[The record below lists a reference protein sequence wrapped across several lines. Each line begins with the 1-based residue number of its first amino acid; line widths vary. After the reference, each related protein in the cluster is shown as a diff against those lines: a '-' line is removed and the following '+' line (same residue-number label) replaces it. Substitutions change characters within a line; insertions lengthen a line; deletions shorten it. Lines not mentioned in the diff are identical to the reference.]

1 MGKLDN
7 LGVRK
12 MKQVNGLL
20 AIGTAA
26 LLAAC
31 GGSGSDGAATN
42 LSAQQINGRVFEIA
56 PGPNATQEMLDAM
69 VQLKP
74 KDTLRFTCGFF
85 DLTSGIQITQTE
97 DVIVEGCGKD
107 GTFLSFANSTGQEGF
122 LAANVQQIVLRDLT
136 IGDSPGDAVKM
147 KSVNHG
153 QIERVRTIWSSGRK
167 IEGQERLI
175 TADNWKNE
183 INVACTQPATTN
195 PNGAAPGEPGTT
207 SPDYTVS
214 NASGRYGIYPVESRN
229 ILVDEVE
236 SIGASDAGIYVGQTN
251 IAKIRNSRAAFNV
264 FGFEIENVQQG
275 EYFNNLAECNT
286 GGFLVYDLD
295 GLTRY
300 GQKSRVYN
308 NVSRN
313 NNTYNFAT
321 PGSIVAN
328 VPRGSGLI
336 TLAYDKIDIFD
347 NTFEDNGTAGIIL
360 TSYELLGIPGDRRI
374 DYYTEGVN
382 IYNNTFINNG
392 NDLPRPDV
400 AGIIATQG
408 EQVTSAF
415 PALVGLKNVAGG
427 GQYKGAHIVW
437 DGYED
442 TLDADCP
449 YPVDFEGNPIP
460 ARSDG
465 RPDQSNK
472 YPNPDCIYN
481 KYKFDDNGQ
490 RKGPEWW
497 FSCIDPQTNSFDA
510 QSPAY
515 ANFHGTRGLEAVFA
529 IAEQNPEALLTP
541 DVLVGVTEF
550 PSSFDMSPHDC
561 RARYGEDL
569 PPIADFEFEPYE
581 PSGAFRAAE
590 AEELARAAC
599 ELPLVAGKVN
609 EAAFDADCE
618 DLAQYNLFEN
628 AQDPT
633 SMPNSQGMP
642 YVLNTKLFSDYSTK
656 HRVIFIPEGKQA
668 TYLADEQN
676 QINSVL
682 DFPIGTIIAKTFSF
696 VDQPNGVETA
706 YETRLLIK
714 RERSDGTGFWQA
726 LEYVW
731 QDTAAGR
738 VAKLSQ
744 GGGTAAASWDYVD
757 VESGKR
763 HVGNTPAYLFPNSSQ
778 CSLCHSNLGVD
789 AGSAPIGPKPRN
801 LNRPFTSESP
811 LMTASARH
819 PIVGQNQLKFMC
831 DTGLMK
837 GCPSDLTTNSD
848 GRIESAGYIPKYHK
862 AGDSGKPAGSPE
874 DIELRAR
881 AYLEVNCAHCHN
893 IGGQA
898 SNTGFY
904 TDVFRKVDGTFG
916 ICKKPT
922 AAGSEG
928 RGNRIYD
935 IHPGTSGNS
944 ILPYRMGPDAVVA
957 AAKMPPL
964 ARSVPDVD
972 AVELMNTWI
981 DTVINDTYEGADGC
995 TEQAGGNSSGNG
1007 LPGPLSALQPPAG
1020 LPVP

>member
-1 MGKLDN
+1 MN
-7 LGVRK
+7 RF
-12 MKQVNGLL
+12 NGLL
-20 AIGTAA
+20 TAVA
-26 LLAAC
+26 VGILAAC
-31 GGSGSDGAATN
+31 GGSGTDTGSGGGTTAPQEV
-42 LSAQQINGRVFEIA
+42 SGRVFEIS
-56 PGPNATQEMLDAM
+56 PGPNATQQMLDAM
-69 VQLKP
+69 VSLKP

-97 DVIVEGCGKD
+97 DVIIEGCGKD

-122 LAANVQQIVLRDLT
+122 LAANVQQVVLRDLT

-153 QIERVRTIWSSGRK
+153 QILNVRTIWSSGRK
-167 IEGQERLI
+167 IPGQERLI
-175 TADNWKNE
+175 TADNWKDE
-183 INVACTQPATTN
+183 INVPCTDPATVN
-195 PNGAAPGEPGTT
+195 PNGSVPGEDTT

-229 ILVDEVE
+229 ILVDNTE

-251 IAKIRNSRAAFNV
+251 IAKIRNSRAAYNV

-275 EYFNNLAECNT
+275 EYFNNVAECNT

-308 NVSRN
+308 NISRN

-347 NTFEDNGTAGIIL
+347 NEFIDNGTAGIIL
-360 TSYELLGIPGDRRI
+360 TSYDLLGKPADRRI
-374 DYYTEGVN
+374 DYYSEGVN
-382 IYNNTFINNG
+382 IYNNKFVNNG
-392 NDLPRPDV
+392 TDLPRPDV
-400 AGIIATQG
+400 AAILETQG

-415 PALVGLKNVAGG
+415 PLLVGLKNVAGG
-427 GQYKGAHIVW
+427 GEYKGAHIVW

-442 TLDADCP
+442 QKNTECP
-449 YPVDFEGNPIP
+449 YPVDFEGNKIP
-460 ARSDG
+460 DRGDG

-481 KYKFDDNGQ
+481 AYKFDAQGQ

-497 FSCIDPQTNSFDA
+497 FSCINPTSNTFDSS
-510 QSPAY
+510 SPPY

-529 IAEQNPEALLTP
+529 LAEQNPEALLTP

-550 PSSFDMSPHDC
+550 PSTFDMSAHDC
-561 RARYGEDL
+561 KARYGKDL
-569 PPIADFEFEPYE
+569 PPIADFEFEVFE
-581 PSGAFRAAE
+581 PSGAFRAAATE
-590 AEELARAAC
+590 DVARAAC
-599 ELPLVAGKVN
+599 DLPLVSGKVN

-618 DLAQYNLFEN
+618 DLASYNLF
-628 AQDPT
+628 ADPQDPT
-633 SMPNSQGMP
+633 SMPNSRGMP
-642 YVLNTKLFSDYSTK
+642 YVLNTKLFADYSTK
-656 HRVIFIPEGKQA
+656 HRVLFIPDGTQA
-668 TYLADEQN
+668 TYLADEEN
-676 QINSVL
+676 QINAVM
-682 DFPIGTIIAKTFSF
+682 DFPIGTIIAKTFTF
-696 VDQPNGVETA
+696 VDQPAGKETA
-706 YETRLLIK
+706 YETRLLLK
-714 RERSDGTGFWQA
+714 RERTDGTPYWQG

-731 QDTAAGR
+731 QNTANGR
-738 VAKLSQ
+738 VAKLTQ
-744 GGGTAAASWDYVD
+744 GGGTAPASWNYVD
-757 VESGKR
+757 VDSGKV
-763 HVGNTPAYLFPNSSQ
+763 HQGSTDAYLFPNSSQ

-789 AGSAPIGPKPRN
+789 AGFAPIGPKPRN
-801 LNRPFTSESP
+801 MNRVYTNESP
-811 LMTASARH
+811 LITDATRH
-819 PIVGQNQLKFMC
+819 PIVGQNQIKFMC
-831 DTGLMK
+831 DSGLMK

-848 GRIESAGYIPKYHK
+848 GRLNSAAYIPQYHK

-874 DIELRAR
+874 DIEMRVR

-893 IGGQA
+893 NGGQA

-904 TDVFRKVDGTFG
+904 TDIYRPVNGTYG

-928 RGNRIYD
+928 RGNRLYD
-935 IHPGTSGNS
+935 IHPGIADNS

-964 ARSVPDVD
+964 ARSVVDED
-972 AVELMNTWI
+972 AVDLVTTWI
-981 DTVINDTYEGADGC
+981 NTVVNDSYADSDGC
-995 TEQAGGNSSGNG
+995 TEMPNSGGASP
-1007 LPGPLSALQPPAG
+1007 LPLPAG
-1020 LPVP
+1020 LPLPTAALPLP